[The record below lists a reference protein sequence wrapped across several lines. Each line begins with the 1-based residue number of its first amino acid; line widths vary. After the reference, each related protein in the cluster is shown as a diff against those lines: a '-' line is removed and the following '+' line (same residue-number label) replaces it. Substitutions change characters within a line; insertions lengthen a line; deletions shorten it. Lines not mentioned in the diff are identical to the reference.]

1 MTTHQ
6 PHLATLSDGSHG
18 DLAGLLD
25 MVERGCIRLMKTGGG
40 ALTQDG
46 PNRAKPKHP
55 YSYRVT
61 PEQTTLMTRM
71 AASGKSLIQIARE
84 IGVSANTAAR
94 HTRKSRTCAVAAPDP
109 EPNYDVPKPLS
120 ALENWRRNDEHHQ

>member
-6 PHLATLSDGSHG
+6 PHLATLTSGSNG
-18 DLAGLLD
+18 DVTSILD
-25 MVERGCIRLMKTGGG
+25 WVERGCIRLMKTGGG
-40 ALTQDG
+40 PLGQQG

-61 PEQTTLMTRM
+61 PEQTTLMTHM

-94 HTRKSRTCAVAAPDP
+94 HTRAG
-109 EPNYDVPKPLS
+109 
-120 ALENWRRNDEHHQ
+120 RNSG